1 MEKVSAIL
9 WAQIMEMIRREK
21 DERLKTDQCERA

>member
-21 DERLKTDQCERA
+21 DEQLETDQCERA